1 MLQAIRSR
9 AGGIVIKV
17 LFGLLILSFGFW
29 GIYTR
34 SDYYSEKSP
43 ETVVAKVGDHEIR
56 ADELQKAMQAALE
69 RMRQQ
74 FGQTLDMA
82 QAKQLGIVDTLL
94 NQLIDRALLD
104 QEAARLNLDVSDDIV
119 RSAIF
124 DNPAFKTPDGRFD
137 RMLFNQVLIMNQLT
151 EDQLVA
157 RLRRDIPRSDLLQ
170 ALTVGVTGPRP
181 VLDTLYRY
189 RNEKRVAE
197 IVAFPLASAPDPGQ
211 PSEADLQKFYDAHAE
226 LFRAPEFRGLTVLSL
241 SPDDMAKGIEIPE
254 DRLKKEYE
262 ERKDE
267 FNTAEQ
273 REVEQ
278 IMAPSEEKAK
288 EGAAAL
294 EAGKD
299 FKEVAKDVVGQ
310 DPDTI
315 ELGLLKRQEMPR
327 ELGDIA
333 FDLPV
338 GKPSDPV
345 KTPLGWHIL
354 RVVKIEPG
362 TTQTLEQVK
371 DKLSAEMARE
381 EALDRIDRLA
391 NKIDDALA
399 GGTPLPEV
407 ADKFGMKLTNVAA
420 SDLGGRDAEGKP
432 VMLPVAQSEVL
443 KTAFDLGNGETSRV
457 TASQDGAI
465 YAVHVD
471 KVMPTM
477 VKPLAEV
484 KDQAVTAWQAEQK
497 HAAVL
502 KEAEELAAA
511 VKPDA
516 PLAAVAADKK
526 LTVTTSPPLPRRPEA
541 GSTVSPA
548 LAAKLFGAKPSEVV
562 TVEDASGA
570 YVGQLKEI
578 QNADP
583 PAESAASGLQ
593 SELAGLI
600 RQDLAGEFTTALRNR
615 FKVEIHRDA
624 IDRIF

>member
-1 MLQAIRSR
+1 M
-9 AGGIVIKV
+9 
-17 LFGLLILSFGFW
+17 
-29 GIYTR
+29 
-34 SDYYSEKSP
+34 
-43 ETVVAKVGDHEIR
+43 
-56 ADELQKAMQAALE
+56 
-69 RMRQQ
+69 
-74 FGQTLDMA
+74 
-82 QAKQLGIVDTLL
+82 
-94 NQLIDRALLD
+94 
-104 QEAARLNLDVSDDIV
+104 
-119 RSAIF
+119 
-124 DNPAFKTPDGRFD
+124 
-137 RMLFNQVLIMNQLT
+137 
-151 EDQLVA
+151 
-157 RLRRDIPRSDLLQ
+157 
-170 ALTVGVTGPRP
+170 
-181 VLDTLYRY
+181 
-189 RNEKRVAE
+189 
-197 IVAFPLASAPDPGQ
+197 
-211 PSEADLQKFYDAHAE
+211 
-226 LFRAPEFRGLTVLSL
+226 FRAPEFRGLTVLSL

-443 KTAFDLGNGETSRV
+443 KTAFDLSNGETSRV

>member
-1 MLQAIRSR
+1 M
-9 AGGIVIKV
+9 
-17 LFGLLILSFGFW
+17 
-29 GIYTR
+29 
-34 SDYYSEKSP
+34 
-43 ETVVAKVGDHEIR
+43 
-56 ADELQKAMQAALE
+56 
-69 RMRQQ
+69 
-74 FGQTLDMA
+74 
-82 QAKQLGIVDTLL
+82 
-94 NQLIDRALLD
+94 
-104 QEAARLNLDVSDDIV
+104 SDDVV

-124 DNPAFKTPDGRFD
+124 DNPAFEGPDGRFD
-137 RMLFNQVLIMNQLT
+137 RSLFNQVLMMNQLT

-157 RLRRDIPRSDLLQ
+157 RLRRDIPRTDLLQ
-170 ALTVGVTGPRP
+170 ASPSASRAPPGG
-181 VLDTLYRY
+181 RY
-189 RNEKRVAE
+189 ALSLPQREAGRRRSS
-197 IVAFPLASAPDPGQ
+197 PSRSPAPDPGQ
-211 PSEADLQKFYDAHAE
+211 PSEADLQKFYEPTPTCSAPPNSAASPC
-226 LFRAPEFRGLTVLSL
+226 RASRRRHV
-241 SPDDMAKGIEIPE
+241 AAIEIPE

-267 FNTAEQ
+267 FDTAEQ

-288 EGAAAL
+288 EGEAAL
-294 EAGKD
+294 AAGKD
-299 FKEVAKDVVGQ
+299 FKEVAKEVVGQ
-310 DPDTI
+310 DPETI
-315 ELGLLKRQEMPR
+315 ELGSLKREEMPR

-354 RVVKIEPG
+354 RVVKIEPAHDPDLG
-362 TTQTLEQVK
+362 SGQGQALRRDGAQ
-371 DKLSAEMARE
+371 

-399 GGTPLPEV
+399 GGAPLAEV
-407 ADKFGMKLTNVAA
+407 ADKFGMKLTTVAA

-432 VMLPVAQSEVL
+432 VMLPVARSEVL

-502 KEAEELAAA
+502 KEAEELAARGQA
-511 VKPDA
+511 GC
-516 PLAAVAADKK
+516 AARHGGGRKEADGHDVAAAAAAAGGGQYRVAGAGREAVWRQARRGGDRRGRQRR
-526 LTVTTSPPLPRRPEA
+526 LRRAAQGNPERRPA
-541 GSTVSPA
+541 GGKRR
-548 LAAKLFGAKPSEVV
+548 LRPSKRIGEL
-562 TVEDASGA
+562 E
-570 YVGQLKEI
+570 
-578 QNADP
+578 P
-583 PAESAASGLQ
+583 P
-593 SELAGLI
+593 
-600 RQDLAGEFTTALRNR
+600 DLAGEFTTALRNR

-624 IDRIF
+624 VDRIF